1 MGVSFYFIRKTCKSL
16 KRRGNRLGAHREI
29 KGLQCLVVQICWIP
43 AVQRH
48 ADEEGLRYCLYPSMH
63 TRSAAQRCC
72 PFPTHLPALGA
83 QGLRPLFAVKLQN
96 PSAPEGMKQCYAHM
110 RIRRWKKSLFKISN
124 TCQSAALKKTPPSA
138 KQSLSMTPHPVAEGF
153 ILAFQVPSQSSPSGF
168 SLQTLGGA
176 TARSRPDERLW
187 LGWLC
192 QPLPAASVSRP
203 QKDNL
208 LLSACFSW
216 LHN

>member
-1 MGVSFYFIRKTCKSL
+1 MQKPKKEGELAWGSQRD
-16 KRRGNRLGAHREI
+16 
-29 KGLQCLVVQICWIP
+29 KGL
-43 AVQRH
+43 AVSGCV
-48 ADEEGLRYCLYPSMH
+48 DMLNSSCTE
-63 TRSAAQRCC
+63 T
-72 PFPTHLPALGA
+72 
-83 QGLRPLFAVKLQN
+83 
-96 PSAPEGMKQCYAHM
+96 
-110 RIRRWKKSLFKISN
+110 RRWGRAEILPLSLHAHTERCPTLLSLSDTPSCSRSSRAAAALCCEAAEPLSSRGYETVLLCTYAYQEMKKSLFKISN

-138 KQSLSMTPHPVAEGF
+138 KQSASMTPHLVAEGF